1 MFTSKSRT
9 ILKKFKALAF
19 LISFLT
25 FISWSIHSNSQTS
38 SQHANDSLSTQDTY
52 YKDYYL
58 ERRVL
63 TGNDITVEIHNIF
76 QSIDDSYTIE
86 SQWISWV
93 EHLMKRG
100 ADTVREAITENLL
113 KRHELMEELIRRRT
127 PKKLEKLA
135 GSWLKPH
142 NDIIT
147 RDILRKIFP
156 KELAGSWE
164 LRSTSTQILRGRLGL
179 GLINVNNSQW
189 PGPEPIPISRIVDD
203 LRSLLDQRKDTNFR
217 VQMEE
222 LIERGS
228 FDVEKLTEQNIQRDD
243 ISLAEHLSQKEN
255 SLKFINS
262 LVSSKSLCHYV
273 HFFLAKEILIDKS
286 IMEKFSSHFDV
297 WVTKVLMRRLRF
309 KGFYTFFENPMLDL
323 LAKDFVILKHALL
336 WESWI
341 KELIRI
347 RDYDFQRT
355 LWKKVLSREMAM
367 KHPQWEKLVRA
378 LDESLLKDESI
389 QKLLLKYKAAQV
401 AAPTKQE
408 EKPNTTPSSEN
419 DSNSCKSLF

>member
-1 MFTSKSRT
+1 MTWIKG
-9 ILKKFKALAF
+9 LKIVKK
-19 LISFLT
+19 I
-25 FISWSIHSNSQTS
+25 
-38 SQHANDSLSTQDTY
+38 
-52 YKDYYL
+52 
-58 ERRVL
+58 
-63 TGNDITVEIHNIF
+63 TGQN
-76 QSIDDSYTIE
+76 
-86 SQWISWV
+86 
-93 EHLMKRG
+93 
-100 ADTVREAITENLL
+100 
-113 KRHELMEELIRRRT
+113 
-127 PKKLEKLA
+127 
-135 GSWLKPH
+135 
-142 NDIIT
+142 T
-147 RDILRKIFP
+147 RDILRTIFP
-156 KELAGSWE
+156 KELAGSWK
-164 LRSTSTQILRGRLGL
+164 LRSTSKQILRGRLGL

-189 PGPEPIPISRIVDD
+189 PGPEPIPISRVVDD
-203 LRSLLDQRKDTNFR
+203 LKSLLDQRKDTNFR

-228 FDVEKLTEQNIQRDD
+228 FDVEKLTEQDIQRDD

-255 SLKFINS
+255 SLKFISS

-286 IMEKFSSHFDV
+286 IMEKFSSYFDV

-347 RDYDFQRT
+347 RSYDFQRT

-419 DSNSCKSLF
+419 DSNSCKSFF